1 MTGDTLLR
9 YNGEHLK
16 TKGRY
21 TMTDAERERKRK
33 KTVMLSVRLQ
43 KSTDADILSFLE
55 DKPTQT
61 TIKLALREYMKRHQE
76 DTTT

>member
-1 MTGDTLLR
+1 
-9 YNGEHLK
+9 
-16 TKGRY
+16 
-21 TMTDAERERKRK
+21 MTDAERERKRK

>member
-1 MTGDTLLR
+1 MTGDTILR
-9 YNGEHLK
+9 YDVDIK
-16 TKGRY
+16 TERRHH
-21 TMTDAERERKRK
+21 TMTDAERERKRQ

-61 TIKLALREYMKRHQE
+61 TIKLALREYMKNHKE
-76 DTTT
+76 ET